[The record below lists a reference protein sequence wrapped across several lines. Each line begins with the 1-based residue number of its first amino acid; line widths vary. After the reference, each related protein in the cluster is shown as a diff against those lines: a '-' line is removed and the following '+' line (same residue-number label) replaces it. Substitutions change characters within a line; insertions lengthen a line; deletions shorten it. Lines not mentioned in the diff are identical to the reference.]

1 MKIKKLLLV
10 SILAALLLRLV
21 LAPLVHHGD
30 IENHVAWG
38 IWAREFGLRGY
49 YDFLNFFNFAKP
61 NQPPLT
67 ILLYL
72 AFRYIYE
79 AIFAVLWFVNVKIS
93 IFPSVLITW
102 FDKFGY
108 LTLLKIPSILSD
120 LGLGL
125 IVFWLTQKIKKEKAI
140 LAMNLYL
147 FNPFVLYNSSVW
159 GQTDSVL
166 LLLGLSSVF
175 FFFNKKPLLGAVLF
189 AMTLLFKAT
198 LLIFAPV
205 ILLILIRQKISLK
218 KLAAT
223 IGLFLGTIWLLAKPF
238 SVGQTFVWVFDLY
251 TKKIAGGELHYL
263 TANAFNLWGLF
274 YGLLPVK
281 DSLPIL
287 GIPAFWI
294 GAALFGI
301 LSLIILYC
309 FYQKTNLK
317 TLLFTLTLI
326 AMAAFLFLTRMH
338 ERYMYFIFAPLAVL
352 AVLEP
357 ALLIIYV
364 VLSLSHFLNLYNFWW
379 VPRISIIVNAL
390 LSNNGLLTKFL
401 SILNLGLFAYLF
413 QYFLRLFR
421 TRKL

>member
-1 MKIKKLLLV
+1 MKINKLLLF
-10 SILAALLLRLV
+10 SLLAALLLRLV

-38 IWAREFGLRGY
+38 LWAREFGLGGY

-72 AFRYIYE
+72 IVRYLYE
-79 AIFAVLWFVNVKIS
+79 GIFAVLWFINVKIS
-93 IFPSVLITW
+93 IFPSNLITW
-102 FDKFGY
+102 FDNFGN
-108 LTLLKIPSILSD
+108 LTLLKLPSILAD

-125 IVFWLTQKIKKEKAI
+125 IIYNLTKEIKKEKAL

-147 FNPFVLYNSSVW
+147 FNPFVWYNSSVW

-166 LLLGLSSVF
+166 LLLGFSSVLSF
-175 FFFNKKPLLGAVLF
+175 LKKKPVLGAVLF

-198 LLIFAPV
+198 LIIFIPIILI
-205 ILLILIRQKISLK
+205 IIIRQKVSLK
-218 KLAAT
+218 KLAAA
-223 IGLFLGTIWLLAKPF
+223 IGFFLGTVWLLAKSF
-238 SVGQTFVWVFDLY
+238 SVGFTFPWVIDLY

-274 YGLLPVK
+274 YGLLPIR
-281 DSLPIL
+281 DSLTIL

-294 GAALFGI
+294 GTVLFGI
-301 LSLIILYC
+301 LSLTVLYC
-309 FYQKTNLK
+309 FYKKTNLK
-317 TLLFTLTLI
+317 TLLFALTLI
-326 AMAAFLFLTRMH
+326 AMTAFLFLTRMH
-338 ERYMYFIFAPLAVL
+338 ERYMYFMFAPLAVL
-352 AVLEP
+352 AVSEP
-357 ALLIIYV
+357 VLLIIYII
-364 VLSLSHFLNLYNFWW
+364 LSISHFLNLYNFWW
-379 VPRISIIVNAL
+379 VPRIGVLVNAL

-401 SILNLGLFAYLF
+401 SVLNLGLFVYLF
-413 QYFLRLFR
+413 QHFLRLFR